1 MLSNP
6 VKGFSGSC
14 LNELGDCAC
23 VIQAS
28 QALSAEEVDDVYYL
42 VFSSTFVILAV
53 GPSLSGYEMRVST
66 IFFCFDKKLTEQS
79 VKFFFTASNNRYLST
94 ISIAEHF
101 PHILLFLYLQS
112 NFPLSTVS
120 IKKGQHSEH
129 WPWPVEILHRQE
141 TIHASLSSEKDLINL
156 IECVGRQEGV
166 PNRVSGMHSYV
177 TLYIVSVYKH
187 MIVTKIKINCNAR
200 KPHPYALV

>member
-66 IFFCFDKKLTEQS
+66 DFF
-79 VKFFFTASNNRYLST
+79 
-94 ISIAEHF
+94 
-101 PHILLFLYLQS
+101 LF
-112 NFPLSTVS
+112 
-120 IKKGQHSEH
+120 
-129 WPWPVEILHRQE
+129 R
-141 TIHASLSSEKDLINL
+141 
-156 IECVGRQEGV
+156 
-166 PNRVSGMHSYV
+166 
-177 TLYIVSVYKH
+177 
-187 MIVTKIKINCNAR
+187 
-200 KPHPYALV
+200 

>member
-1 MLSNP
+1 M
-6 VKGFSGSC
+6 
-14 LNELGDCAC
+14 
-23 VIQAS
+23 
-28 QALSAEEVDDVYYL
+28 
-42 VFSSTFVILAV
+42 
-53 GPSLSGYEMRVST
+53 
-66 IFFCFDKKLTEQS
+66 KKI
-79 VKFFFTASNNRYLST
+79 FTASNNIAIWYLST

-166 PNRVSGMHSYV
+166 PNRVRFMHSY
-177 TLYIVSVYKH
+177 LKLDCVSV
-187 MIVTKIKINCNAR
+187 INAWLLLKIHYYAR